1 MHDGDPAI
9 LFECKQVTDNLESAP
24 LSQLMR
30 YFAATEARIGI
41 LTNGI
46 VYKFFS
52 DLDESNKMD
61 KRPFLVIDLENLS
74 DRAIEEINRFT
85 RQGFDVEGTL
95 EAAAVLKYTRG
106 MKHILGNQLNTP
118 DDAFIRWLVKQVYN
132 GVLNQKQMERFTP
145 LVGRAMRE
153 FINDR
158 INETLTKALG
168 RNSDGE
174 DVLDE
179 DSEDAVEE
187 PDDGIITTP
196 TEIEGYA
203 IVKSILRP
211 VVDTSRVIEIDRKTF
226 LWNLLGWEGRSANL
240 SAAFQ

>member
-106 MKHILGNQLNTP
+106 MKQYW
-118 DDAFIRWLVKQVYN
+118 A
-132 GVLNQKQMERFTP
+132 
-145 LVGRAMRE
+145 
-153 FINDR
+153 
-158 INETLTKALG
+158 
-168 RNSDGE
+168 
-174 DVLDE
+174 
-179 DSEDAVEE
+179 
-187 PDDGIITTP
+187 
-196 TEIEGYA
+196 
-203 IVKSILRP
+203 
-211 VVDTSRVIEIDRKTF
+211 TS
-226 LWNLLGWEGRSANL
+226 
-240 SAAFQ
+240 